1 MCKQTMVH
9 IWMDVNYLPKQSNCW
24 RKTELSRF
32 SLLPIPFIP
41 HSHARTASS
50 LILLHSTHVFF
61 DFLFS
66 PFFFSFSFLF
76 CFLRI
81 DPLCVSLNNIGW
93 MRGWMIPHCR
103 RVLCASSSNSVGR
116 EVTFSARALS
126 PPTLRFCSRSLP
138 CALLSPLSCTVSL
151 RSWARAFSFPRYL

>member
-1 MCKQTMVH
+1 MCKQWYKFEWT
-9 IWMDVNYLPKQSNCW
+9 LLNCQTIKLLEENW
-24 RKTELSRF
+24 VIPLLALAHPFHSPFSCTHCKLSHSSSLYPCFLRF
-32 SLLPIPFIP
+32 S
-41 HSHARTASS
+41 
-50 LILLHSTHVFF
+50 FF
-61 DFLFS
+61 SF
-66 PFFFSFSFLF
+66 FFFSFSFLF